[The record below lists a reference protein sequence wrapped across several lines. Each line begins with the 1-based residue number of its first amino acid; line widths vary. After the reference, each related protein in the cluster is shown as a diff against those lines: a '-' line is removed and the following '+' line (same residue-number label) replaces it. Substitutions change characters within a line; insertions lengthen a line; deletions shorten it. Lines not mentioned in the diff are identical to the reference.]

1 MKFKFLDGDVT
12 TGGMFAD
19 RKFGG
24 HFADLGRAE
33 KRTEHYHRKLID
45 SVLSTGKCWKVPRRI
60 D

>member
-1 MKFKFLDGDVT
+1 MKFKILDGDVT

-45 SVLSTGKCWKVPRRI
+45 SALSTGKC
-60 D
+60 